1 MAFKTWR
8 GDVGLIKPTHRPG
21 SLEEFIRL
29 IPEGIGVVPLFLG
42 VTRGTVEEFTEAIE
56 AYESKVAE
64 LAELEVDWTHPEGAP
79 PFMIQGVEGERK
91 IIEGWEDKYGI
102 PMMTSS
108 QAQVEAMKALDMHN
122 VVISAYTNRG
132 TNDIVSTYF
141 SEAGFDVL
149 ENTAIDV
156 PFDQAGHISHM
167 QVYRHTKDAVQRHPE
182 CDGVLLFGSG
192 WRSLE
197 AIELLEQDLGIPVAH
212 AVTARVWAVQ
222 KVLRIDEPQSGFGQ
236 LLEQMPQGW

>member
-1 MAFKTWR
+1 MAFKSWR

-42 VTRGTVEEFTEAIE
+42 VTRGTVEEFTEAIK

-64 LAELEVDWTHPEGAP
+64 LAELEVDWIHPEGAP

-91 IIEGWEDKYGI
+91 IIQGWEDKYGI

-122 VVISAYTNRG
+122 VVISAYTNKE
-132 TNDIVSTYF
+132 TNDIVSNYF
-141 SEAGFDVL
+141 GEAGFDVL

-156 PFDQAGHISHM
+156 PFDQAGHISHT
-167 QVYRHTKDAVQRHPE
+167 QVYRHTKDAVMRHPE

-197 AIELLEQDLGIPVAH
+197 AIELLEQDLNIPVAH
-212 AVTARVWAVQ
+212 AVTSRVWAVQ
-222 KVLRIDEPQSGFGQ
+222 KVLRIDEPQSGFGR
-236 LLEQMPQGW
+236 LLEEMPQGW